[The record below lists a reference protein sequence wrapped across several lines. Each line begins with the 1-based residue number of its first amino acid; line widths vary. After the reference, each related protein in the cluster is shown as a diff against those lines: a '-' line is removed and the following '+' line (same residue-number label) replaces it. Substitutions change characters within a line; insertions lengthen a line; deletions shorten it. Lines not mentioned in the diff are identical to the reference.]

1 MRLLTLELERY
12 GPFTGRTISFS
23 ADANLHVVF
32 GQNEAG
38 KSSALAAITD
48 LLFGIERQT
57 RFNFLH
63 DAREL
68 RIGGTVIAN
77 DGRSLAFRRRKGN
90 KDTLVGMQDEAIG
103 EDSLAPYLGKM
114 TREVFCNAF
123 GLDSDTLRRGA
134 EDMLTNEGEIGASLF
149 AAASGLRGLSEL
161 RRHLEDEATSIF
173 ASRASKDRKFYIAL
187 RRFEEAGRAI
197 RGRELKAAYWKDLNE
212 KIEKLSRRLEEI
224 RELRGVKAVQRTRL
238 LRNKRIAPLVQL
250 IDDDLKRLDSL
261 GTLPELPVDFCEGL
275 ANALDAVR
283 KGSEAKQRAQDDEVK
298 AVRNDAEVLVDEQVL
313 ARAGDVLRAMS
324 DMGAFANG
332 RRDLPRIQAEVDEYR
347 RLLGESAVKLGM
359 PDETAVE
366 AAQPTAAA
374 QALAEKMISEGHRLT
389 DAVERNRTALR
400 TEQTALSRLEQQRSS
415 NGGSVDPQ
423 PLRLR
428 WSQLAP
434 SLRSLDKLAEAKH
447 MVRAEEV
454 NLREAAARLYPP
466 VSDLDAL
473 ARVPIPGAETLSRYD
488 NDLAR
493 LEREVAHERD
503 RLTAATAAVSDAEAK
518 LRDLTSVRPVASPD
532 VIAAKRQERDATWN
546 EVRGA
551 LFGSL
556 ESLATDQRVDLV
568 TRFERRS
575 SEADLIADQAVSE
588 ADRVA
593 AFAVQ
598 SLRLKE
604 ERAKE
609 ADATARIR
617 SLEERRQEVL
627 KSWGAAW
634 QSAGIAPLLPT
645 EMAHWR
651 IILEGL
657 LERREKLIGQRE
669 RLAELETA
677 IRVIEPEVRV
687 LAAEV
692 GLRDADRPDIAAICD
707 GIETRLKALTEAW
720 DNSRDLET
728 RIRDTQH
735 RIDEFVEAC
744 KEGELGLEQWSQGWS
759 AAATA
764 IGLRS
769 GATIDEARAALA
781 VWNEVPKAIRE
792 RDNRAR
798 RVSGMQREVDAFERS
813 VRDLVATI
821 APDLGT
827 MPADAAVKILNDR
840 VTAARAAESRKTET
854 QRRLVEATRARRDT
868 DSVLREA
875 EARLGALSA
884 ELPAGCNPTEL
895 LDQLRLRN
903 RVLELLSEHRKHL
916 ITQGDGHDEAHLRA
930 ELASF
935 NVDEVQSRVQI
946 LLEEE
951 QSLEREG
958 QEVFAAH
965 EQALRERDAAE
976 QGMGAELAAQQ
987 RASAEAELI
996 ETSREW
1002 AVLKFGALLLSTLI
1016 DRRRANQNDP
1026 LMARAGALFA
1036 TLTGGSF
1043 EGLGQDYDDHDNATL
1058 IGRRSS
1064 GPVVPLTGM
1073 STGARD
1079 QLYLALRLAY
1089 LEDYA
1094 SRAEPPPFIGDDLFA
1109 TFDEDRTAHGL
1120 AALAAIGRRVQPIV
1134 FTHHQHVADIA
1145 REKVGAEVLSL
1156 S

>member
-23 ADANLHVVF
+23 TDANLHVVF

-48 LLFGIERQT
+48 LFFGIERQT
-57 RFNFLH
+57 RFDFVH

-68 RIGGTVIAN
+68 RIGGTVVAN

-90 KDTLVGMQDEAIG
+90 KDTLVGTHDEAID
-103 EDSLAPYLGKM
+103 EDSLAPFLGTM
-114 TREVFCNAF
+114 TRDVFCNAF
-123 GLDSDTLRRGA
+123 GLDADALRRGA
-134 EDMLTNEGEIGASLF
+134 EDMLKSEGEIGASLF

-173 ASRASKDRKFYIAL
+173 AARASKDRKFYIAL
-187 RRFEEAGRAI
+187 RRFEDARKAI
-197 RGRELKAAYWKDLNE
+197 RESELRAAYWKDLNE
-212 KIEKLSRRLEEI
+212 KIEKLSRRLDEI
-224 RELRGVKAVQRTRL
+224 RELRGIKAAQRARL
-238 LRNKRIAPLVQL
+238 LRNKRIAPLIQL
-250 IDDDLKRLDSL
+250 IDDDLKRLDGL
-261 GTLPELPVDFCEGL
+261 GTLPELPVDFCGGL
-275 ANALDAVR
+275 ANALEAVR
-283 KGSEAKQRAQDDEVK
+283 KGSEAKQRAQEDEVK
-298 AVRNDAEVLVDEQVL
+298 AVRNDAEVTIDEQVI
-313 ARAGDVLRAMS
+313 ARAGDVLRIMS
-324 DMGAFANG
+324 NMGAFANG
-332 RRDLPRIQAEVDEYR
+332 RRDLPRIQAEADEYS
-347 RLLGESAVKLGM
+347 RLLFEAAVKLGL
-359 PDETAVE
+359 PDEAAVE

-374 QALAEKMISEGHRLT
+374 QALVEKMASEGHRLT
-389 DAVERNRTALR
+389 EAVQRNRTALR
-400 TEQTALSRLEQQRSS
+400 SEQTALSRLEQQRSA
-415 NGGSVDPQ
+415 NGGCVDPQ
-423 PLRLR
+423 PFRMK

-434 SLRSLDKLAEAKH
+434 SLRKLDKFAETKH
-447 MVRAEEV
+447 LVRAEEV
-454 NLREAAARLYPP
+454 NLREASARLYPP

-473 ARVPIPGAETLSRYD
+473 ARVPIPSAETLSRYD
-488 NDLAR
+488 NELAR
-493 LEREVAHERD
+493 IEREVARERD
-503 RLTAATAAVSDAEAK
+503 RLIAAAAAASDAEAK

-532 VIAAKRQERDATWN
+532 VIAAKRRERDATWN

-551 LFGSL
+551 LFGSM
-556 ESLATDQRVDLV
+556 ESLTTGQRADLV

-575 SEADLIADQAVSE
+575 SEADLIADQAISE

-598 SLRLKE
+598 GLRLEE

-609 ADATARIR
+609 ADATARIS
-617 SLEERRQEVL
+617 SLEARRQEV
-627 KSWGAAW
+627 WETWAAAW
-634 QSAGIAPLLPT
+634 QSAGIAPLPPT

-651 IILEGL
+651 IILQGL
-657 LERREKLIGQRE
+657 LERREKLIEQRE

-677 IRVIEPEVRV
+677 KRVIEPEVRV
-687 LAAEV
+687 LAAAV
-692 GLRDADRPDIAAICD
+692 GLGDADRPDVAAIYEE
-707 GIETRLKALTEAW
+707 IETRLKDLTEAW

-735 RIDEFVEAC
+735 RIDELGEAC
-744 KEGELGLEQWSQGWS
+744 KEVELGLEQWSQGWS
-759 AAATA
+759 VAVTA
-764 IGLRS
+764 IRLRPS
-769 GATIDEARAALA
+769 ATIEEARAALA

-798 RVSGMQREVDAFERS
+798 RVTGMQREVDAFERS

-827 MPADAAVKILNDR
+827 MPADAAVKILSDR
-840 VTAARAAESRKTET
+840 VTTARAAESRKTET
-854 QRRLVEATRARRDT
+854 QRRLVEATRARRDAI
-868 DSVLREA
+868 VALEGA
-875 EARLGALSA
+875 EARLRALSA
-884 ELPAGCNPTEL
+884 DLPAGCNPAEL
-895 LDQLRLRN
+895 LEQLRVRN
-903 RVLELLSEHRKHL
+903 TVSESLEERRKHL

-930 ELASF
+930 EIASF

-951 QSLEREG
+951 QALEREG

-965 EQALRERDAAE
+965 EQALRERKAIE
-976 QGMGAELAAQQ
+976 QGTGAELAAQQ

-1016 DRRRANQNDP
+1016 DRRRATQNDP

-1043 EGLGQDYDDHDNATL
+1043 EGLGQQYDDHDNAIL
-1058 IGRRSS
+1058 VGRRSS
-1064 GPVVPLTGM
+1064 GQTVPLAGM

-1094 SRAEPPPFIGDDLFA
+1094 SRAESPPFIGDDLFA
-1109 TFDEDRTAHGL
+1109 TFDEERTAHGL
-1120 AALAAIGRRVQPIV
+1120 TALAAIGQRVQPIV

-1145 REKVGAEVLSL
+1145 QTKVGAEVLSL
-1156 S
+1156 

>member
-1 MRLLTLELERY
+1 MRLLTLELEKY
-12 GPFTGRTISFS
+12 GPFTGRSISFS
-23 ADANLHVVF
+23 PDANLHVVF

-48 LLFGIERQT
+48 LFFGIERQT
-57 RFNFLH
+57 RFDFVH

-68 RIGGTVIAN
+68 RIGGTVAAT
-77 DGRSLAFRRRKGN
+77 DGRSLSFRRRKGN
-90 KDTLVGMQDEAIG
+90 KDTLVGLQDEAIG
-103 EDSLAPYLGKM
+103 EDALAPFLGTM

-123 GLDSDTLRRGA
+123 GLDSDALRRGA

-173 ASRASKDRKFYIAL
+173 AARASKDRKFYIAL
-187 RRFEEAGRAI
+187 RRFEDARKAI
-197 RGRELKAAYWKDLNE
+197 RERELRAAYWKDLNE

-224 RELRGVKAVQRTRL
+224 RELRGVKAAQRARL
-238 LRNKRIAPLVQL
+238 LRNKRIAPLIQL

-261 GTLPELPVDFCEGL
+261 GTLPELPAAFAEEL
-275 ANALDAVR
+275 ANGLEGVR
-283 KGSEAKQRAQDDEVK
+283 KGSEAKQRAQEDELK
-298 AVRNDAEVLVDEQVL
+298 AARNDAEVLVDEQIL

-332 RRDLPRIQAEVDEYR
+332 RRDLPRIQAEADEYR
-347 RLLGESAVKLGM
+347 RLLIEAAVQLGL
-359 PDETAVE
+359 PDEAAVE

-374 QALAEKMISEGHRLT
+374 QALVEKMISEGQRLT
-389 DAVERNRTALR
+389 EAVARNRTALR
-400 TEQTALSRLEQQRSS
+400 TEQAALSRLEQQRSA
-415 NGGSVDPQ
+415 NGASVDPQ
-423 PLRLR
+423 PFRMR

-434 SLRSLDKLAEAKH
+434 SLRSLDRLAETKH
-447 MVRAEEV
+447 LVRAEEI

-466 VSDLDAL
+466 VSDLNAL
-473 ARVPIPGAETLSRYD
+473 ARVPIPGADTLSRYD

-493 LEREVAHERD
+493 LEREAAHERD
-503 RLTAATAAVSDAEAK
+503 RLAAATAAVSDAEAK

-532 VIAAKRQERDATWN
+532 VIAAKRQERDAAWS

-551 LFGSL
+551 LFGSSQ
-556 ESLATDQRVDLV
+556 SLAPGQRADLV
-568 TRFERRS
+568 TRFERRN
-575 SEADLIADQAVSE
+575 SEADLIADQAISE

-598 SLRLKE
+598 SSRLKE

-617 SLEERRQEVL
+617 SLETRRQEVL
-627 KSWGAAW
+627 ETWASAW
-634 QSAGIAPLLPT
+634 QSAGIAPLPPT

-657 LERREKLIGQRE
+657 LERREKLIEQRE
-669 RLAELETA
+669 RLADLETA

-687 LAAEV
+687 LAAEI
-692 GLRDADRPDIAAICD
+692 GLGDADRLDIAAIRD

-720 DNSRDLET
+720 DNSRELEI

-735 RIDEFVEAC
+735 RIDELVEAD
-744 KEGELGLEQWSQGWS
+744 KEVELGLEQWSQSWS
-759 AAATA
+759 AAISAV
-764 IGLRS
+764 GLRTS
-769 GATIDEARAALA
+769 ATIDEARAALA

-798 RVSGMQREVDAFERS
+798 RVAGMQREVDAFERS
-813 VRDLVATI
+813 VKDLVATI

-840 VTAARAAESRKTET
+840 VTAARAAESRKAET
-854 QRRLVEATRARRDT
+854 QRRLVEATRARRDA
-868 DSVLREA
+868 DVALKEA
-875 EARLGALSA
+875 EARLGTLSA
-884 ELPAGCNPTEL
+884 ELPAGCDPSEL
-895 LDQLRLRN
+895 LDQLRVRN
-903 RVLELLSEHRKHL
+903 RLSELLSEHRKHL

-930 ELASF
+930 ELANF

-965 EQALRERDAAE
+965 GQAIRERDEAE

-996 ETSREW
+996 EASREW
-1002 AVLKFGALLLSTLI
+1002 AVLKFGALLLGTLI

-1043 EGLGQDYDDHDNATL
+1043 EGLGQAYDDYDNARL
-1058 IGRRSS
+1058 VGRRSS
-1064 GPVVPLTGM
+1064 GQTVPLTGM

-1120 AALAAIGRRVQPIV
+1120 AALAAIGQRVQPIV

-1145 REKVGAEVLSL
+1145 RTRVGAEVLSL